1 MKFSKLNCSAK
12 FYSENNDSNLMKVK
26 LMIVH
31 PGRNRNYSSIS
42 KETINDAMESVKNI
56 PILGYVKRDDN
67 GDIADFDG
75 HNMETRIVDGDNGFK
90 IETVYLEK
98 PIGVIPESCNPRFE
112 EINGHEY
119 FTVDGYVWK
128 SYSNAAYKLIEN
140 SEFKNISME
149 IKVIDG
155 EYDDI
160 EDVYNITKYRY
171 EGITVL
177 GDCVEPG
184 VKGANMTKYSK
195 CADYKVALEEIYKE
209 IFSLESEVN
218 TMENQVAEVVEEVIE
233 EPFQE
238 VVETE
243 VVEPVEVVETE
254 TEVEVPADEIIEEE
268 KAEETETEVVEEPV
282 EVEEPEQN
290 PLEIFKL
297 LFDEI
302 PGSLEEIAVK
312 LNDRFEQMNVELNS
326 LREYKAAKEQVEL
339 ECKVEDIITEF
350 ETLDFNEIEPVKA
363 KVLAG
368 EIDVDTFKKELY
380 CLVGMKALQKKQTYS
395 AKEEVNQVKV
405 MDRQVDIEFDD
416 NYGGL
421 LKKYLM

>member
-1 MKFSKLNCSAK
+1 
-12 FYSENNDSNLMKVK
+12 
-26 LMIVH
+26 
-31 PGRNRNYSSIS
+31 
-42 KETINDAMESVKNI
+42 
-56 PILGYVKRDDN
+56 
-67 GDIADFDG
+67 
-75 HNMETRIVDGDNGFK
+75 
-90 IETVYLEK
+90 
-98 PIGVIPESCNPRFE
+98 
-112 EINGHEY
+112 
-119 FTVDGYVWK
+119 
-128 SYSNAAYKLIEN
+128 
-140 SEFKNISME
+140 ME

-233 EPFQE
+233 EPVQE

-243 VVEPVEVVETE
+243 VV
-254 TEVEVPADEIIEEE
+254 
-268 KAEETETEVVEEPV
+268 EPV

>member
-1 MKFSKLNCSAK
+1 
-12 FYSENNDSNLMKVK
+12 
-26 LMIVH
+26 
-31 PGRNRNYSSIS
+31 
-42 KETINDAMESVKNI
+42 
-56 PILGYVKRDDN
+56 
-67 GDIADFDG
+67 
-75 HNMETRIVDGDNGFK
+75 
-90 IETVYLEK
+90 
-98 PIGVIPESCNPRFE
+98 
-112 EINGHEY
+112 
-119 FTVDGYVWK
+119 
-128 SYSNAAYKLIEN
+128 
-140 SEFKNISME
+140 
-149 IKVIDG
+149 
-155 EYDDI
+155 
-160 EDVYNITKYRY
+160 
-171 EGITVL
+171 
-177 GDCVEPG
+177 
-184 VKGANMTKYSK
+184 
-195 CADYKVALEEIYKE
+195 
-209 IFSLESEVN
+209 
-218 TMENQVAEVVEEVIE
+218 MENQVAEVVEEVIE
-233 EPFQE
+233 EPVQE

-368 EIDVDTFKKELY
+368 EIDVGTFKKELY